1 MNSLRN
7 SVKLIGNLGGDPE
20 VKKLDNGRMVAN
32 FSLATNETYKNSK
45 GDKVTQTEWHK
56 IVAWGKTAEFI
67 EKYLKK
73 GNHVALEGKLT
84 HQSYED
90 KEGVKRYTTKVVANE
105 FVLLTKPDLPF

>member
-7 SVKLIGNLGGDPE
+7 SVKLIGHLGADPE
-20 VKKLDNGRMVAN
+20 VKKLDNGKVVAK
-32 FSLATNETYKNSK
+32 FSMATNDTYKNAK
-45 GDKVTQTEWHK
+45 GDKITQTEWHN

-84 HQSYED
+84 HHSYED
-90 KEGVKRYTTKVVANE
+90 KEGVKRYRTDVLANE